1 MSDPLARLPDR
12 VRLPL
17 RFDVAPLAADVAA
30 FAQSDWSAHFVR
42 DNFEGRWSV
51 IPLRAAEGDTHA
63 THRIG
68 TDPGGVHFVNTHYLG
83 RAPALRAL
91 LAGLD
96 CPLKTARLM
105 RLTPGSRIK
114 EHDAHHPDAASGTA
128 RLHLPVTTNDGVEFL
143 LNRRRVP
150 MLAGELWYLRMSDPF
165 AVANRGATDRV
176 HLVMDLG
183 LNDWLLALLRDG
195 VRAAA

>member
-1 MSDPLARLPDR
+1 MSDPIARMPYR

-30 FAQSDWSAHFVR
+30 FAESDWSAHFVR

-114 EHDAHHPDAASGTA
+114 EHDAHHPDAASGTVC
-128 RLHLPVTTNDGVEFL
+128 LQVPITTNDEVEFL
-143 LNRRRVP
+143 LNRRPVLMAP
-150 MLAGELWYLRMSDPF
+150 GELWYLRLSNPH
-165 AVANRGATDRV
+165 AVANRGVTDRV
-176 HLVMDLG
+176 HLVVEVG
-183 LNDWLLALLRDG
+183 LNAWLIDLLRDG
-195 VRAAA
+195 ARKAA

>member
-1 MSDPLARLPDR
+1 MADPLARLPDCI
-12 VRLPL
+12 RLPL
-17 RFDVAPLAADVAA
+17 AFDAARLAADVAG
-30 FAQSDWSAHFVR
+30 FGEGEWIRHFVR
-42 DNFEGRWSV
+42 GNYEGSWSV
-51 IPLRAAEGDTHA
+51 IPLGAVGGETHPDGATGAGSQAEGFV
-63 THRIG
+63 G
-68 TDPGGVHFVNTHYLG
+68 TPYLR
-83 RAPALRAL
+83 RAPAVRGV
-91 LAGLD
+91 LAGFD
-96 CPLKTARLM
+96 CPLRAARLM
-105 RLTPGSRIK
+105 RLTPGSRIL
-114 EHDAHHPDAASGTA
+114 EHKDFDADTASGTA